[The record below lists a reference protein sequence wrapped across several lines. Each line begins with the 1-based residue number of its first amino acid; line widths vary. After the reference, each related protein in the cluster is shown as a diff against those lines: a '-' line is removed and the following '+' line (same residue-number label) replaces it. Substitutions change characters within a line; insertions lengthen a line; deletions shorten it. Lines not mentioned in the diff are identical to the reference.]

1 MTRAAKR
8 RRSELAK
15 IHIGAKQLFGDDRE
29 AYEDMLEEV
38 TGKRSSAG
46 LDQAGRQ
53 TVIEH
58 LKSCGAKFRPARK
71 SGLKRIPPEPPPET
85 ARQIRKIR
93 AMLADDGL
101 PDSYAEA
108 ILQRMCSPSHRVP
121 LQWANGKQ
129 LGNVIAA
136 LNYRKKRMEKRAAH
150 EGSSGR
156 KSKRRPR
163 AKAEAAGSGR
173 DPGPEPSPIGEMPPA
188 AYHALANRVGL
199 SPRNGRLPEFRIRRG
214 SRRAQSHPSM
224 RPGAISMEC
233 HAS

>member
-38 TGKRSSAG
+38 TGARSSAG
-46 LDQAGRQ
+46 LDQAGRGA
-53 TVIEH
+53 VIEH
-58 LKSCGAKFRPARK
+58 LKACGAKFRPARK
-71 SGLKRIPPEPPPET
+71 SGLKRNPPEPPPET
-85 ARQIRKIR
+85 KRQIRKIR

-108 ILQRMCSPSHRVP
+108 ILQRMCSHPHRVP

-136 LNYRKKRMEKRAAH
+136 LNYRKKRIEKRAAA
-150 EGSSGR
+150 EVGSGKGR
-156 KSKRRPR
+156 AKRR
-163 AKAEAAGSGR
+163 AG
-173 DPGPEPSPIGEMPPA
+173 E
-188 AYHALANRVGL
+188 
-199 SPRNGRLPEFRIRRG
+199 
-214 SRRAQSHPSM
+214 
-224 RPGAISMEC
+224 
-233 HAS
+233 